1 MWINVNILN
10 MFYQSR
16 NGRKKLR
23 IKKYEILGD
32 IMNCL
37 LQRLVE
43 HVQAPPAS
51 CNKQT
56 SESTW
61 KVASYWMQF
70 QFYYLNEHTL
80 VQPLNSVSSSET
92 HPFKQECSDSRQSTM
107 KWLEPLKSVGGLL
120 TI

>member
-1 MWINVNILN
+1 
-10 MFYQSR
+10 
-16 NGRKKLR
+16 
-23 IKKYEILGD
+23 
-32 IMNCL
+32 
-37 LQRLVE
+37 
-43 HVQAPPAS
+43 
-51 CNKQT
+51 
-56 SESTW
+56 
-61 KVASYWMQF
+61 MQF